1 MSEQKKSKALFLLGL
16 CRKAGKSASGEFS
29 CEDAIRKG
37 TAHLVLLSEDASHN
51 THKKFHNKRTFYSV
65 PIIDTPFSKEALG
78 AAMGQTARSCVAV
91 CEPGLAK
98 GIMEV
103 LQTGSEAKA
112 PCCEGIDEVD

>member
-1 MSEQKKSKALFLLGL
+1 ML
-16 CRKAGKSASGEFS
+16 SA
-29 CEDAIRKG
+29 
-37 TAHLVLLSEDASHN
+37 DASRN
-51 THKKFHNKRTFYSV
+51 THKKFHNKCTFYSV

-103 LQTGSEAKA
+103 LQTGSEAKG
-112 PCCEGIDEVD
+112 PICEGIDEVD

>member
-1 MSEQKKSKALFLLGL
+1 MNRKNRKRCFCWDCAARPVRARAVSFPVKMRSAKELLIW
-16 CRKAGKSASGEFS
+16 CF
-29 CEDAIRKG
+29 
-37 TAHLVLLSEDASHN
+37 
-51 THKKFHNKRTFYSV
+51 FHNKCTFYSV

-103 LQTGSEAKA
+103 LQTGSEAKG
-112 PCCEGIDEVD
+112 PICEGIDEVD

>member
-16 CRKAGKSASGEFS
+16 CRKAGVSSSGEFA
-29 CEDAIRKG
+29 CEDAVRKG
-37 TAHLVLLSEDASHN
+37 KAHLVLLSADASRN
-51 THKKFHNKRTFYSV
+51 THKKFHDKCTFYSV
-65 PIIDTPFSKEALG
+65 PIIDTPFSKDALG

-103 LQTGSEAKA
+103 LQTSSNVKVQR
-112 PCCEGIDEVD
+112 CEGIDEVD